1 MVREAPPEPDVGGEP
16 VRRDEELDRLME
28 SMDPE
33 TQFAMFMR
41 DMRRMSKSRMGR
53 ELSGASTHQ
62 RMVEGNGKWP
72 VRAKSRLPMPKPSG
86 YLAWLI
92 SVKQEAARFEQQ
104 RQEQIKQAKERG
116 LERLRMEQ
124 ARNNRRRTA

>member
-1 MVREAPPEPDVGGEP
+1 MK
-16 VRRDEELDRLME
+16 RDKELDALME
-28 SMDPE
+28 SMPPE
-33 TQFAMFMR
+33 TAFAIFMR
-41 DMRRMSKSRMGR
+41 QQAGMSQSRMAR

-86 YLAWLI
+86 YLVWLI
-92 SVKQEAARFEQQ
+92 SVKQEAARFQQQ

-124 ARNNRRRTA
+124 TRNNTRRTS

>member
-1 MVREAPPEPDVGGEP
+1 MK
-16 VRRDEELDRLME
+16 RDKELDALME
-28 SMDPE
+28 SMPPE
-33 TQFAMFMR
+33 TAFAIFMR
-41 DMRRMSKSRMGR
+41 QQAGMSQSRMAR

-124 ARNNRRRTA
+124 ARNNKRRTA

>member
-1 MVREAPPEPDVGGEP
+1 MK
-16 VRRDEELDRLME
+16 RDKELDALME
-28 SMDPE
+28 SMPPE
-33 TQFAMFMR
+33 TAFAIFMR
-41 DMRRMSKSRMGR
+41 QQAGMSQSRMAR

-86 YLAWLI
+86 YLVWLI

>member
-1 MVREAPPEPDVGGEP
+1 M
-16 VRRDEELDRLME
+16 RRDEELDRLME

-41 DMRRMSKSRMGR
+41 DMRRMSKSRMAR

-124 ARNNRRRTA
+124 ARNNKRRTA

>member
-1 MVREAPPEPDVGGEP
+1 MK
-16 VRRDEELDRLME
+16 RDKELDALME
-28 SMDPE
+28 LMPPA
-33 TQFAMFMR
+33 TAFAIFMR

-86 YLAWLI
+86 YLVWLI
-92 SVKQEAARFEQQ
+92 SVKQEAARFQQQ

-116 LERLRMEQ
+116 LERLRTEQ